1 MSEANRVSVKYIPE
15 ATYGT
20 TPTGTASVWQTL
32 RFTSENLSGKPRT
45 QESNEINSNRQI
57 SDLFVVGQDVDGTI
71 DIEWSADTYD
81 ELMGHAMS
89 GTPSGGVYKIGT
101 NRDSQSFEVGFE
113 DFSPVQF
120 LQFKGMRIS
129 QWDMNFEFGQPATGS
144 FAFAGNFAG
153 DSTTSLVGAGSTTA
167 ATTTDV
173 MNATSDVSN
182 MQIDGAGTSI
192 CFQSINFSLNNNLRP
207 KECIGSAA
215 PSDQLYGSAS
225 ITGSVNAYFEDIS
238 FYNKL
243 INNTAISL
251 SWDVSDGSTT
261 YTFFL
266 PKIKFSSGSPDATGK
281 DTDVFLNMDFT
292 ALYDATEASTMTVT
306 KV

>member
-1 MSEANRVSVKYIPE
+1 MSEANRVSVKSIPE
-15 ATYGT
+15 VAYGT
-20 TPTGTASVWQTL
+20 TPVGTSSVWQAL
-32 RFTSENLSGKPRT
+32 RFTSENFSGKPRT

-57 SDLFVVGQDVDGTI
+57 SDLFVVGQDVDGAL
-71 DIEWSADTYD
+71 DFEWSADTYD
-81 ELMGHAMS
+81 RFMEMAMS
-89 GTPSGGVYKIGT
+89 DAPVGGVYKIGT
-101 NRDSQSFEVGFE
+101 DRYSESVEVGFE
-113 DFSPVQF
+113 DFSPIQF
-120 LQFKGMRIS
+120 LQFKGFRVS
-129 QWDMNFEFGQPATGS
+129 QWDMSFEFGQPVTGN

-167 ATTTDV
+167 STVTDV
-173 MNATSDVSN
+173 MNATADVSN
-182 MQIDGAGTSI
+182 MQIDGAGSTI
-192 CFQSINFSLNNNLRP
+192 CFQSLNFSLNNNLRA

-215 PSDQLYGSAS
+215 PSDQLYGSAT

-243 INNTAISL
+243 INNTALSL
-251 SWDVSDGSTT
+251 SWDVSDGTTT